1 MPGHR
6 EDVLVAAPAHVH
18 HDDMVGRQPRRDLH
32 HMGQRMRGLQRRDDS
47 LQLAAELERLQRLG
61 IRDLNMFGPTHASKA
76 METPTA

>member
-1 MPGHR
+1 
-6 EDVLVAAPAHVH
+6 
-18 HDDMVGRQPRRDLH
+18 
-32 HMGQRMRGLQRRDDS
+32 MGQRVRGLQRRDDS